1 MFLSTCF
8 RALLLRLS
16 ILAVMT
22 AFCGCTPINV
32 LTNHVVMF
40 NENGRLLDPT
50 GNIDCND
57 PPALCKG
64 RHLSILSYKELN
76 GDQRKDYMKD
86 LLDGLR
92 DYRDST
98 QSAESSSGRGP
109 DDRGKPRLLVFVHGG
124 LNTQKGSVER
134 VEKLAPEIMSA
145 GYYPLFINWRS
156 SWVFNY
162 FNHLMYIRQGEKS
175 NFLLGLISSPFVF
188 AFDLGR
194 GVLRTPLILGS
205 QVIEGYQ
212 TWSDTH
218 LPYGLDDREKTLKEK
233 YEQSPSGSNSGA
245 IGILIGKDDRSWAD
259 KTLAGISWFVFLPF
273 RLFSIPIIDGLGT
286 SAWDNMLRQTQ
297 SLIHTSDEYRDNDPG
312 EMAAHGDLAYVM
324 RELQS
329 ELKNGWEIMLVGHS
343 MGTIVLNELLREF
356 PDVPVDN
363 IIYMAAACSVH
374 DFEQSVIPY
383 LRRNNTTNF
392 YNLSLHH
399 IAENRERWEPLKIPY
414 VELSIRGSLLAW
426 LDDFFTNPLT
436 PMDKTLGKYVN
447 FLRTEQ
453 IYSSDLRGRIH
464 QKEFSVGGRFTE
476 TDPQKHG
483 DFDRFEFWE
492 ESFYR
497 LPPPQ

>member
-22 AFCGCTPINV
+22 AFCGCTSINV

-64 RHLSILSYKELN
+64 RHLSILQYKELT
-76 GDQRKDYMKD
+76 DTQRETYIKD
-86 LLDGLR
+86 LLAGL
-92 DYRDST
+92 SE
-98 QSAESSSGRGP
+98 APRGP
-109 DDRGKPRLLVFVHGG
+109 DGKGKRRLLIFVHGG

-134 VEKLAPEIMSA
+134 VEDLTPKIKAAS
-145 GYYPLFINWRS
+145 YHPLFINWRS
-156 SWVFNY
+156 SLFYSY
-162 FNHLMYIRQGEKS
+162 FNHAFFIRQGEEWK
-175 NFLLGLISSPFVF
+175 FWGPVTSPFVI

-194 GVLRTPLILGS
+194 GLLRAPLVWGS
-205 QVIEGYQ
+205 QVVAGLR
-212 TWSDTH
+212 TWPGTD
-218 LPYGLDDREKTLKEK
+218 LPYGLTPRENYLLLKNP
-233 YEQSPSGSNSGA
+233 SWSGSKNE
-245 IGILIGKDDRSWAD
+245 IGIAKGHDERSGVD
-259 KTLAGISWFVFLPF
+259 MTLAGVSWLVFLPL
-273 RLFSIPIIDGLGT
+273 RALSIPLVDGFGT
-286 SAWDNMLRQTQ
+286 GAWDNMLRETRQ
-297 SLIHTSDEYRDNDPG
+297 LFHNPG
-312 EMAAHGDLAYVM
+312 EYKGGHQPEKAKWGLADVM
-324 RELQS
+324 QKLKE
-329 ELKNGWEIMLVGHS
+329 ELKRESDDWEVMLVGHS
-343 MGTIVLNELLREF
+343 MGTIVLNEMLREIPDF
-356 PDVPVDN
+356 PVNTIV
-363 IIYMAAACSVH
+363 YMAAACSVR

-383 LRRNNTTNF
+383 LRQHDKTEF

-399 IAENRERWEPLKIPY
+399 VAEDRERWEPLKIPY
-414 VELSIRGSLLAW
+414 LDPAMRGSLLVW
-426 LDDFFTNPLT
+426 VDDLFSTPLT
-436 PMDKTLGKYVN
+436 PMDKTLGQYIN

-453 IYSSDLRGRIH
+453 IYSPDTLRGRIH